1 MVRKFKGK
9 VYVDIRE
16 FYTGKNGEELP
27 GKKGAVENYLVFCE
41 KNCI

>member
-16 FYTGKNGEELP
+16 FYTDKNGDEQP
-27 GKKGAVENYLVFCE
+27 GKKGSV
-41 KNCI
+41 